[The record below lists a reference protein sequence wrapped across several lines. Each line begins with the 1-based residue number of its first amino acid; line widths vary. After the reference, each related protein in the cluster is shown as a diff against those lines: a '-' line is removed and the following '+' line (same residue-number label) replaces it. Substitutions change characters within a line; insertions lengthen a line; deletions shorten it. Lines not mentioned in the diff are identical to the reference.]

1 MSFTPTNKQLEAIEK
16 METFCKIKSHRTNFE
31 SKKEFDDYFVRLQ
44 KRGNKVAKKYDSIA
58 LGKTSYA
65 DINKK
70 KQEQKRKYYSS
81 YEVLRKYAVEY
92 INRYFP
98 SIKQTEDKLLEKN
111 SDYSMVNKVLN
122 GVKHLIEEE
131 KMIKNMVSQLRH
143 RWKNINY
150 ISNKLYWKKFD
161 GLLIKKTM
169 NQLRSEWTLLKEYTL
184 EDKFNYYKW
193 KGKSKFE
200 IRRMFIERNQDK
212 EVVEKTLEK
221 VFWESWEQENLEN
234 LIETLKRKE
243 VDWKKI
249 IQRLMRKGYKY
260 QDIVSILNW

>member
-1 MSFTPTNKQLEAIEK
+1 
-16 METFCKIKSHRTNFE
+16 
-31 SKKEFDDYFVRLQ
+31 
-44 KRGNKVAKKYDSIA
+44 
-58 LGKTSYA
+58 
-65 DINKK
+65 
-70 KQEQKRKYYSS
+70 
-81 YEVLRKYAVEY
+81 
-92 INRYFP
+92 
-98 SIKQTEDKLLEKN
+98 
-111 SDYSMVNKVLN
+111 MVNKVLN